1 MWWVANKSKLLSFQE
16 VFLKRRLSNF
26 VAQVSQIWRRTIRK
40 YDFTYL
46 STVKS
51 AFCLKV
57 SLLSGQVEHMWTVG
71 FCPRFLFS
79 DALTLFQFGGV
90 GRVDYVHHIGL
101 SPLNLKRF
109 LRAWL
114 FVSPFT
120 CCYISISVFWLSK
133 LHFLNRKNS
142 LSLDQ
147 CLMHKNIPSWII
159 HDIFRLKPAS

>member
-1 MWWVANKSKLLSFQE
+1 MVSGIREIMWWVANKSKLLSFQE

-40 YDFTYL
+40 YNFTNL

-79 DALTLFQFGGV
+79 DALTLFQFGGGG
-90 GRVDYVHHIGL
+90 GRFCPPHRLLPPWFGNIPLRLTICVSFYMLLHIYECIL
-101 SPLNLKRF
+101 TFYTS
-109 LRAWL
+109 
-114 FVSPFT
+114 
-120 CCYISISVFWLSK
+120 LSK
-133 LHFLNRKNS
+133 
-142 LSLDQ
+142 
-147 CLMHKNIPSWII
+147 
-159 HDIFRLKPAS
+159 